1 MITLMKYF
9 KPYLFH
15 CGAVISLADGSGK
28 TRIQRVEQAS
38 YVIQAQD
45 LFGLREHIG
54 AVLSPSE
61 PHNVCAK
68 FGQRI
73 KTVLNG
79 ADKVASIC
87 TDLAVFQLMVLG
99 ASTNCAYGRQT
110 EQRLGT
116 SCEMCCS
123 AILRRTGCY
132 RLL

>member
-1 MITLMKYF
+1 MIALMKYF

-15 CGAVISLADGSGK
+15 SGAVISLADRSGK
-28 TRIQRVEQAS
+28 TQLQRVEQAS
-38 YVIQAQD
+38 NVMQAHD

-54 AVLSPSE
+54 AVLSLSE
-61 PHNVCAK
+61 PHNVGAE
-68 FGQRI
+68 FGKRI
-73 KTVLNG
+73 ITVLNG

-99 ASTNCAYGRQT
+99 ASTNCAYGSQT